1 MLPRL
6 SRSQL
11 AEAMTYAVA
20 FYLESGLVFAADSRT
35 NAGVDDVSTYRKLTV
50 FEKPGERLMTLLA
63 SGNLAVTQAITEL
76 LRQGNLRKKKNA
88 ANLMNA
94 KDMFAAAQV
103 VGEAVREIYRQD
115 SEALRE
121 HNEEFRIGL
130 IFGGQIK
137 GGGPPRL
144 FFIYAAGNFIE
155 ASPDS
160 PYFQIGEN
168 KYGKPIIDRTIT
180 HQSTM
185 VQATKAC
192 LLSFDSTMRSNISV
206 GMPIDLLC
214 YRKDSFKRGLTTRI
228 DEKNAYFEA
237 VRNYW
242 GDALR
247 FAFDEM
253 PNPDWKI

>member
-1 MLPRL
+1 
-6 SRSQL
+6 
-11 AEAMTYAVA
+11 MTYAVA

-50 FEKPGERLMTLLA
+50 FENPGERLMTLLA
-63 SGNLAVTQAITEL
+63 SGNLAVTQAITEV
-76 LRQGNLRKKKNA
+76 LRQGNKKRKKGA
-88 ANLMNA
+88 LNLMNA
-94 KDMFAAAQV
+94 KDMFAAAEI
-103 VGEAVREIYRQD
+103 VGDAVRQVYNRD
-115 SEALRE
+115 HEALRE

-137 GGGPPRL
+137 GGEPPRL
-144 FFIYAAGNFIE
+144 FFIYSAGNFIE

-180 HQSTM
+180 HKSTM
-185 VQATKAC
+185 TQATKAC

-206 GMPIDLLC
+206 GLPIDLLC
-214 YRKDSFKRGLTTRI
+214 YRKDTFKRGLAMRI
-228 DEKNAYFEA
+228 DEKNDYFES
-237 VRNYW
+237 VRSYW

-247 FAFDEM
+247 FAFEEM

>member
-1 MLPRL
+1 
-6 SRSQL
+6 
-11 AEAMTYAVA
+11 MTYAVA

-50 FEKPGERLMTLLA
+50 FENPGERLMTLLA
-63 SGNLAVTQAITEL
+63 SGNLAVTQAITEV
-76 LRQGNLRKKKNA
+76 LRQGINNKKKKKGA
-88 ANLMNA
+88 LHLMNA
-94 KDMFAAAQV
+94 PDMFTAAQV
-103 VGEAVREIYRQD
+103 VGDAVRQVYNRD
-115 SEALRE
+115 HEALRE

-137 GGGPPRL
+137 GGEAPRL
-144 FFIYAAGNFIE
+144 FFIYSAGNFIE

-180 HQSTM
+180 HKSTM
-185 VQATKAC
+185 VQAAKAC

-206 GMPIDLLC
+206 GLPIDLLC
-214 YRKDSFKRGLTTRI
+214 YRKDSFKRGLSMRI
-228 DEKNAYFEA
+228 DENNDYFQS
-237 VRNYW
+237 VRGYW

-247 FAFDEM
+247 FAFEEM

>member
-1 MLPRL
+1 
-6 SRSQL
+6 
-11 AEAMTYAVA
+11 MTYAVA

-50 FEKPGERLMTLLA
+50 FDNPGERLMTLLA
-63 SGNLAVTQAITEL
+63 SGNLAVTQAITEV
-76 LRQGNLRKKKNA
+76 LRQGIKSKNKKKKNGA
-88 ANLMNA
+88 LNLMNA
-94 KDMFAAAQV
+94 PDMFTAAQV
-103 VGEAVREIYRQD
+103 VGEAVRQVYQHD
-115 SEALRE
+115 HEALRE

-137 GGGPPRL
+137 GGEPPRL
-144 FFIYAAGNFIE
+144 FFIYSAGNFIE
-155 ASPDS
+155 ASQDS

-185 VQATKAC
+185 VQAAKAC

-206 GMPIDLLC
+206 GLPIDLLC
-214 YRKDSFKRGLTTRI
+214 YRKDTFKRGLTMRV
-228 DEKNAYFEA
+228 DEKDDYFQS
-237 VRNYW
+237 VRGYW

-247 FAFDEM
+247 FAFEEM

>member
-1 MLPRL
+1 
-6 SRSQL
+6 
-11 AEAMTYAVA
+11 MTYAVA

-50 FEKPGERLMTLLA
+50 FDNPGERLMTLLA
-63 SGNLAVTQAITEL
+63 SGNLAVTQAITET
-76 LRQGNLRKKKNA
+76 LRQGNIAKKKGVTS
-88 ANLMNA
+88 LMNA
-94 KDMFAAAQV
+94 KDMFTAARV
-103 VGEAVREIYRQD
+103 VGDAVRQVYQQD
-115 SEALRE
+115 NEALRE

-137 GGGPPRL
+137 GGEPPRL
-144 FFIYAAGNFIE
+144 FFIYSAGNFIE
-155 ASPDS
+155 ASQDS

-180 HQSTM
+180 HQSSM

-206 GMPIDLLC
+206 GLPIDLLC
-214 YRKDSFKRGLTTRI
+214 YRRDTFKRGLTMRI
-228 DEKNAYFEA
+228 DEKNEYFQG
-237 VRNYW
+237 VRSYW

-247 FAFDEM
+247 FAFEEM
-253 PNPDWKI
+253 PNPEWKI

>member
-1 MLPRL
+1 MLPRS
-6 SRSQL
+6 SRASSSGV
-11 AEAMTYAVA
+11 MTYAVA

-50 FEKPGERLMTLLA
+50 FENQGERLMTLLA
-63 SGNLAVTQAITEL
+63 SGNLAVTQAITEN
-76 LRQGNLRKKKNA
+76 LRQGMKNRKKSA
-88 ANLMNA
+88 LHLMNV
-94 KDMFAAAQV
+94 KDMFTAAQV
-103 VGEAVREIYRQD
+103 VGDAVRQVYQHD
-115 SEALRE
+115 HEALRE

-144 FFIYAAGNFIE
+144 FFIYSAGNFIE

-180 HQSTM
+180 HKSSM

-206 GMPIDLLC
+206 GLPIDLLC
-214 YRKDSFKRGLTTRI
+214 YRKDSFKRGLTMRI
-228 DEKNAYFEA
+228 DEKNDYFQS
-237 VRNYW
+237 VRGYW

-247 FAFDEM
+247 FAFEEM

>member
-1 MLPRL
+1 MLPRP
-6 SRSQL
+6 SRPQRSF
-11 AEAMTYAVA
+11 AMTYAVA

-50 FEKPGERLMTLLA
+50 FENPGERMMVLLA

-76 LRQGNLRKKKNA
+76 LRQGVKRKKGPP
-88 ANLMNA
+88 NLMNV
-94 KDMFAAAQV
+94 KDMFSAAEV
-103 VGEAVREIYRQD
+103 VGQAVRQIYRQD

-137 GGGPPRL
+137 GGEAPRL

-180 HQSTM
+180 HKSSM
-185 VQATKAC
+185 VEATKCC

-206 GMPIDLLC
+206 GLPIDLLC
-214 YRKDSFKRGLTTRI
+214 YRKDSFKRGMTMRI
-228 DEKNAYFEA
+228 DERNDYFES
-237 VRNYW
+237 VRTYW
-242 GDALR
+242 RDALR
-247 FAFDEM
+247 FAFQEM
-253 PNPDWKI
+253 PDPDWKI